1 MTNLLMLVNPTLA
14 KTINLLL
21 FIGLLYF
28 LLRKPTREFFEQ
40 RFASI
45 RGSLQKAARE
55 KEEAAAKLK
64 EIDQRLERLGSD
76 IANMRAETARE
87 AEAER
92 ARLEEETRRD
102 AERLSAAAGREIESA
117 KQSAL
122 QELRR
127 FAADKSVSLAE
138 QMIRHELTPDD
149 EARLLGRAGDGLK

>member
-1 MTNLLMLVNPTLA
+1 MTMLMLVNPTLA
-14 KTINLLL
+14 KTVNLLL

-55 KEEAAAKLK
+55 KDEAAAKLK
-64 EIDQRLERLGSD
+64 EIDQRLEQLGSELG
-76 IANMRAETARE
+76 NMRAETARE

-92 ARLEEETRRD
+92 IRLEEETRREM
-102 AERLSAAAGREIESA
+102 ERLSAAAGREIESA

-122 QELRR
+122 HELRQ
-127 FAADKSVSLAE
+127 FAAEKSVSLAE
-138 QMIRHELTPDD
+138 QVIRHELTPEDD
-149 EARLLGRAGDGLK
+149 ARLVGRAGDGLK

>member
-1 MTNLLMLVNPTLA
+1 MTNLLMLVNATLA
-14 KTINLLL
+14 KSINLLL

-64 EIDQRLERLGSD
+64 EIDQRLERLGSEL
-76 IANMRAETARE
+76 ANMREETARE

-92 ARLEEETRRD
+92 ARLEEETRR
-102 AERLSAAAGREIESA
+102 EVESA
-117 KQSAL
+117 KQAAL
-122 QELRR
+122 HELRQ